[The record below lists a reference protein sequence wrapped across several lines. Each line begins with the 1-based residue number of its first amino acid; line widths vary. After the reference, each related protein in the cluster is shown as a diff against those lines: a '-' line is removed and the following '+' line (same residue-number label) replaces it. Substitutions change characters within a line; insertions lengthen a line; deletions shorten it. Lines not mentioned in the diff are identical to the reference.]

1 MTKIKLISY
10 SLAVIC
16 FFFSLAGVAFIIP
29 FWPMI
34 YFWTGCMLWL
44 FFLVYKIV
52 MRVDE
57 LSNEPTMKEK
67 TESKGTLSNQK
78 PYR

>member
-1 MTKIKLISY
+1 
-10 SLAVIC
+10 
-16 FFFSLAGVAFIIP
+16 
-29 FWPMI
+29 
-34 YFWTGCMLWL
+34 
-44 FFLVYKIV
+44 